1 MAARNGYSPLSVSV
15 HWLAAILIIAL
26 FFTHEAEQ
34 GTAFYAFHVGG
45 GAIAGI
51 FLLWRVWHRVR
62 SGFAENPNQYIL
74 LALLSKAVLWGFLV
88 SIVVVVVSGYLLPW
102 SLGKPID
109 LFGIVAVPSPIGDVH
124 VLHEFMEEMHEVS
137 GHLFVPLLGL
147 HILGWAKH
155 KFVDR
160 DQASSRMFR
169 PDKNGA

>member
-1 MAARNGYSPLSVSV
+1 M
-15 HWLAAILIIAL
+15 
-26 FFTHEAEQ
+26 
-34 GTAFYAFHVGG
+34 GG

-62 SGFAENPNQYIL
+62 SGFAENPNQNIL

-109 LFGIVAVPSPIGDVH
+109 LFGIVSVPSPIGDIH
-124 VLHEFMEEMHEVS
+124 VLHELMEEMHEVS